1 MKEFSVEADRISGDP
16 RLLGRIRPIVYQ
28 EGIKT
33 RSQGVPMKKDFFP
46 KRKAEESPLKRLTVK
61 RSALTELTNVNVDM
75 KVSKDVAKENV
86 IHVVKAKLTTTGVL
100 KKPVMANAACLA
112 QTGLNGK
119 PKLAVRKPLADQK
132 NHANINIQQP
142 TKLKEKP
149 PVPSKPLK
157 KDPSGGEAPSTV
169 AHKPPTNV
177 PVAIKA
183 IRKQQQH
190 ENHIQSVG
198 VMTRRS
204 LARKSLELEKSS
216 DNSLYVSA
224 LEDLNLEE
232 NSKTNK
238 STKKVAKT
246 VVKVERKPPP
256 GVHDYDQEQLKDL
269 FSISNYAMD
278 IFDYLKR
285 REKDFKVEDYIHRQ
299 NDLSI
304 TMRALLVD
312 WMVEV
317 QENFEVNHESLY
329 LGIKLVDLYLSKK
342 VIKKENLQLIGATGL
357 FIACKYDERLP
368 PALDDFVYVCDG
380 LYNADDLLKMEVAM
394 LRCVDF
400 QLGIPLSYRFL
411 RRYARCGK
419 YEMNLLTL
427 ARFILETSLMDY
439 ATIQCSDSKM
449 AASALY
455 LALKMKGEDWT
466 KTLEYYSGYRIDDF
480 KDIVIQ
486 MNSFLHKSKPNL
498 NTVKTKYGHPL
509 FHEVSK
515 IPLIPSESLDFKT
528 VSVS

>member
-1 MKEFSVEADRISGDP
+1 MAPLKTVNKLPPTGFSMK
-16 RLLGRIRPIVYQ
+16 

-33 RSQGVPMKKDFFP
+33 RSQGVPMKKEIFP

-86 IHVVKAKLTTTGVL
+86 IHAVKAKLTTTATL
-100 KKPVMANAACLA
+100 KKTVTVNVPCLA
-112 QTGLNGK
+112 QTGLNRK
-119 PKLAVRKPLADQK
+119 PKVVPRKPLADQK
-132 NHANINIQQP
+132 NHANINIP
-142 TKLKEKP
+142 RPAELKEKP
-149 PVPSKPLK
+149 PVPAKPPK
-157 KDPSGGEAPSTV
+157 KEPSSGIAPSTGTL
-169 AHKPPTNV
+169 KQPNNV

-183 IRKQQQH
+183 IRKQQLH
-190 ENHIQSVG
+190 ENQVQSVG

-216 DNSLYVSA
+216 DNSL
-224 LEDLNLEE
+224 LEE
-232 NSKTNK
+232 SSKTAK
-238 STKKVAKT
+238 STKKVWKT

-256 GVHDYDQEQLKDL
+256 GIDDYDQEQLKDL
-269 FSISNYAMD
+269 FSASIYAMD

-285 REKDFKVEDYIHRQ
+285 REKDFKVDDYINRQ
-299 NDLSI
+299 SDLNT

-329 LGIKLVDLYLSKK
+329 LGVKLVDLYLSKN

-357 FIACKYDERLP
+357 FIACKYDERIP

-380 LYNADDLLKMEVAM
+380 LYHGDDLLIMERAM
-394 LRCVDF
+394 LRCVDYE
-400 QLGIPLSYRFL
+400 LGIPLSYRFL

-419 YEMNLLTL
+419 YDMPLLTL

-449 AASALY
+449 AAAALY
-455 LALKMKGEDWT
+455 LALKMKGLDWT
-466 KTLEYYSGYRIDDF
+466 KTLEYYSGYRIDDV
-480 KDIVIQ
+480 KDVVLKL
-486 MNSFLHKSKPNL
+486 NAFLHKPKNNL
-498 NTVKTKYGHPL
+498 KTMKTKYSHPL

-528 VSVS
+528 ATVS